1 MAFSVFGG
9 VAEWS
14 IAPVLKT
21 GVPQG
26 TVSSNPTASANIV
39 VIHRFIGNLN
49 PYSLD

>member
-26 TVSSNPTASANIV
+26 TVSSNPTASANYLGFMRV
-39 VIHRFIGNLN
+39 
-49 PYSLD
+49 SEE